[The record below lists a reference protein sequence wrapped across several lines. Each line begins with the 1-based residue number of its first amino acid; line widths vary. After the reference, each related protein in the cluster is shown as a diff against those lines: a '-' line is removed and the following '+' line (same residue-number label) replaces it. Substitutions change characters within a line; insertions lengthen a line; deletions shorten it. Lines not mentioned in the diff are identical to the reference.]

1 MIVISVKHQFEDG
14 TNDQVGRFLS
24 QAQGRYSDLSL
35 SFMPVKT
42 NLTAYTKF
50 DTGYIIPCGEFLVYA
65 VGNNRFTVTH
75 LLEPE
80 DHTNHGC
87 SKEQIAD
94 ISRDIKTYFESS
106 RMHLLLLSRQQQP
119 VAQLPE
125 IQRAVAPPEI
135 QRAIPVA
142 LPQVDVNQAVA
153 QALAEERRR
162 VETERKAEEERS
174 AVAKKMEELLLQ
186 VKAAEEQNRKLMQ
199 RQDNNAPR
207 NQGFNLT
214 TEQLL
219 VVLGVGL
226 AMYFANNSNNTKME
240 VLATQTQLQLDA
252 YKQRFE
258 NMGNFLYTQVAN
270 LQQQPTTT
278 SVQRID
284 PPSSVDKKD
293 PPAEPMSISS
303 LLGNVAIAI
312 AVLIAAFVAFLYL
325 AISNERALD
334 KYN

>member
-1 MIVISVKHQFEDG
+1 M
-14 TNDQVGRFLS
+14 
-24 QAQGRYSDLSL
+24 
-35 SFMPVKT
+35 
-42 NLTAYTKF
+42 
-50 DTGYIIPCGEFLVYA
+50 
-65 VGNNRFTVTH
+65 TH

-87 SKEQIAD
+87 SKEQIVD
-94 ISRDIKTYFESS
+94 ISRDIKIYFESS
-106 RMHLLLLSRQQQP
+106 QMHLLLLSRQQQP
-119 VAQLPE
+119 VATLE
-125 IQRAVAPPEI
+125 IQRAIAPPEI
-135 QRAIPVA
+135 QRSIPVA

-162 VETERKAEEERS
+162 VETERKAEEERC
-174 AVAKKMEELLLQ
+174 AVAKKMEQLLLQ

-252 YKQRFE
+252 YKQRFD

-284 PPSSVDKKD
+284 PPSSSVDKKD

-325 AISNERALD
+325 AISNERELD